1 MKRFLALILALTM
14 VLSLAAC
21 GGSGDDGDG
30 DDGKDGSS
38 KSTMS
43 TETVT
48 VDAVCVDDSYRD
60 DDESPLRM
68 VYVFM
73 TLTPADE
80 NMKTSSDSLSM
91 TIGESNTYNSEHY
104 PPANKYADS
113 YYYSSYLKDIYVG
126 TEFKLVATILVPEG
140 DLTAGKAV
148 TLNSSQI
155 ADMEG
160 IHFTTDDIQ
169 HFNSDEDV
177 TKAADPDGYAAAMA
191 AREPADEET
200 AAFVKNY
207 ITQYAFNLYM
217 GGVSLKL
224 SFSDD
229 NFKLKSSLGTNS
241 GTYVIQKEYIVC
253 TYDSNGYSVE
263 IPYTIEGEKVD
274 LDTAAAFDPRK

>member
-14 VLSLAAC
+14 ALSLAAC
-21 GGSGDDGDG
+21 GGGSSDDS
-30 DDGKDGSS
+30 DDGKGGSSS

-80 NMKTSSDSLSM
+80 NMKTSSNSLSM
-91 TIGESNTYNSEHY
+91 TIGESNTYSSEHY
-104 PPANKYADS
+104 PSANKYADS
-113 YYYSSYLKDIYVG
+113 YYYSSYLEDIYVG
-126 TEFKLVATILVPEG
+126 TEFKLVSTLLVPEG
-140 DLTAGKAV
+140 DLTAGKDV
-148 TLNSSQI
+148 TLSSSSI
-155 ADMEG
+155 ADVEG
-160 IHFTTDDIQ
+160 ICFTTDDIQ
-169 HFNSDEDV
+169 HFNGDEEV
-177 TKAADPDGYAAAMA
+177 TKAIDPDGYAAAMA

-207 ITQYAFNLYM
+207 ITQYTFNLYM
-217 GGVSLKL
+217 NSISYAL
-224 SFSDD
+224 SFRD
-229 NFKLKSSLGTNS
+229 NSFILKTSFGTN
-241 GTYVIQKEYIVC
+241 GGAYVIQKGYIVC

-263 IPYTIEGEKVD
+263 IPYTIEGDKVD
-274 LDTAAAFDPRK
+274 LDTTSAFDVR